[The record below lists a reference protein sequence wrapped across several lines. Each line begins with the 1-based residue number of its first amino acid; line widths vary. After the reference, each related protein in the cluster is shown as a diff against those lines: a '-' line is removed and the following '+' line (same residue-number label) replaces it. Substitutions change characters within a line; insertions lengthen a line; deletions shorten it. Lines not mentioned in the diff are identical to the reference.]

1 MRVILVKLWLRKYG
15 FFSETRDKSAD
26 VIVPMW
32 CLISIEKDDGLT
44 LRFCFHIKVAI
55 HNPRLHHV
63 FCNST
68 TIWDYRYFS
77 ISTHALIPNV
87 LDEMKQISCYFEV

>member
-1 MRVILVKLWLRKYG
+1 MRVILVNLWLRKYG

-63 FCNST
+63 FCITVQLYGITAISVFQRMRL
-68 TIWDYRYFS
+68 YRMFL
-77 ISTHALIPNV
+77 T
-87 LDEMKQISCYFEV
+87 K